1 VHLPPPRGPLSDH
14 VIATLARAPGGQARL
29 DVRAPGDVED
39 EQLALFLLQQL
50 SYRPITGVDP
60 AWEDDPSFLVLR
72 ERLEQAME
80 DQLRELLEVPG
91 CAPAGVPD
99 ALLAMIDGAE
109 GPSLSGWLDENGTLA
124 HLREL
129 VVHRSAYQLQEA
141 DPHSFAIPR
150 LAAGKAKTALLELQV
165 DEYGGHEPS
174 EAHAALFAE
183 TMRAVG
189 LDPREG
195 PDLER
200 IPAVTLATN
209 TLLNRLGRSRRLVG
223 ACIGHLA
230 VFEMTS
236 VAPMANYA
244 AVCREL
250 LDDDDGTRAAR
261 FFDVHVAADGFHAR
275 LAMERLVDGFVE
287 QFPDDAP
294 GILFGAAAL
303 LHLER
308 RFTEHVLTSW
318 QDGTSSLRAQRSD
331 LASDPWAQV
340 LQGRSIARS
349 R

>member
-1 VHLPPPRGPLSDH
+1 
-14 VIATLARAPGGQARL
+14 VIATLAQPPDESPGLA
-29 DVRAPGDVED
+29 VREPGDVED
-39 EQLALFLLQQL
+39 EQLAFFLLQQL
-50 SYRPITGVDP
+50 SYRPIVGVDP
-60 AWEDDPSFLVLR
+60 AWEDDPSFLL
-72 ERLEQAME
+72 
-80 DQLRELLEVPG
+80 LRELLERTMEDRLRDVLDVPD
-91 CAPAGVPD
+91 CAPARVPD

-109 GPSLSGWLDENGTLA
+109 GPSLSGWLEENGTLA
-124 HLREL
+124 HLREF

-174 EAHAALFAE
+174 EAHAALFAQ
-183 TMRAVG
+183 TMKAVG

-195 PDLER
+195 PDIER
-200 IPAVTLATN
+200 LPAVTLATN

-244 AVCREL
+244 AVCRRVLGDE
-250 LDDDDGTRAAR
+250 DGTRAAR

-275 LAMERLVDGFVE
+275 MAMERLVDGFVE

-303 LHLER
+303 LHLESA
-308 RFTEHVLTSW
+308 FTDHLLTCW
-318 QDGTSSLRAQRSD
+318 KGGDSSLRTPRG
-331 LASDPWAQV
+331 DPGGDQK
-340 LQGRSIARS
+340 GPARPRERVGS
-349 R
+349 

>member
-1 VHLPPPRGPLSDH
+1 M
-14 VIATLARAPGGQARL
+14 IATLAGAPDDGPRFE
-29 DVRAPGDVED
+29 VCEPGDVED

-50 SYRPITGVDP
+50 SYRPIAGVDP

-72 ERLEQAME
+72 ARLEQDLE
-80 DQLRELLEVPG
+80 DRLRAVLDVPE
-91 CAPAGVPD
+91 CAPAGVPE

-109 GPSLSGWLDENGTLA
+109 GPSLSGWLEENGTLG
-124 HLREL
+124 HLREF

-150 LAAGKAKTALLELQV
+150 LAAGTAKTALLELQV

-174 EAHAALFAE
+174 EAHAVLFAE
-183 TMRAVG
+183 TMRALG

-195 PDLER
+195 PDIER

-223 ACIGHLA
+223 ACVGHLA

-244 AVCREL
+244 AACREL
-250 LDDDDGTRAAR
+250 LDDEAGTRAAR

-303 LHLER
+303 MHLEGA
-308 RFTEHVLTSW
+308 FTEHLLTCW
-318 QDGTSSLRAQRSD
+318 QGGTSSLRTQGCD
-331 LASDPWAQV
+331 LGDDRWAQV
-340 LQGRSIARS
+340 RPTEKVA
-349 R
+349 